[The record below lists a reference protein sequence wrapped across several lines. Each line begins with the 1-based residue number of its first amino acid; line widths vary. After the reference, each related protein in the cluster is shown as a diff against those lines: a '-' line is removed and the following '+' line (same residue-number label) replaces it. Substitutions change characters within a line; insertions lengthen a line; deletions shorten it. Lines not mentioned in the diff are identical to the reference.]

1 MIVCGRCATCLSKAR
16 ARSVHGES
24 NYRRNSSRSTTTPFP
39 TWFYTAREGG
49 ALLKQNAEQ
58 ELNDFIRIE
67 GQQGL
72 ARVFSLRHE
81 FSSEWYRFLN
91 PPAGDAKNQTLT
103 MALTRERFPFIFQE
117 NTISINAIELFVK
130 VKPEF
135 AGDHN
140 ESTVKLALAAGA
152 TAPAPGT
159 SQPSDILQLVLL
171 NGLLH
176 TSKKFNNNN
185 PPGSFTLNAWLN
197 TDKRLDPDAI
207 QDILVVCLYTCP

>member
-1 MIVCGRCATCLSKAR
+1 MR
-16 ARSVHGES
+16 
-24 NYRRNSSRSTTTPFP
+24 
-39 TWFYTAREGG
+39 YTACEGG
-49 ALLKQNAEQ
+49 ALLKQRAEQ
-58 ELNDFIRIE
+58 DLNDFIRIE

-103 MALTRERFPFIFQE
+103 MALTRERFPFLFQGK
-117 NTISINAIELFVK
+117 NISINAIELFVK

-135 AGDHN
+135 SGDHN

-159 SQPSDILQLVLL
+159 APSDILKLVLL

-176 TSKKFNNNN
+176 TSKKSNNNN

-197 TDKRLDPDAI
+197 TDERLDPDAI
-207 QDILVVCLYTCP
+207 QDILVVCRYTCP